1 MEDRVARGSTLLCAL
16 ASGEDAACLEAET
29 DGDGWHPGLE
39 TSQPMK
45 LFQSFFKSEPGA
57 TLDES
62 LDDCRIVGVCDV
74 SRHEFDLPT
83 PFARAGLRLI
93 SDGAGR
99 ASCFKAARRRVFLV
113 RAVDAHAKGEGLAQV
128 ILHVEDDN
136 DAAIAFYEAQNF
148 GRVKVDREL
157 RQFGTALGLNPDIRT
172 RFRGVPKL
180 KSTPLARSVVGFRR
194 GSRTRC
200 PSSRGRRRSAVPS
213 LIPPERNA
221 HAEHERQRDDRAAG
235 REGPRVAAKL
245 TRPGMLSSFR
255 RRSWTTSRPPRPPVA

>member
-1 MEDRVARGSTLLCAL
+1 MLCAL
-16 ASGEDAACLEAET
+16 ASGEDAACLEEET

-83 PFARAGLRLI
+83 HSLAPDYALYLTALAVHPAL
-93 SDGAGR
+93 
-99 ASCFKAARRRVFLV
+99 RRRGVASSLLK
-113 RAVDAHAKGEGLAQV
+113 AVDAHARSEGLAQV

-157 RQFGTALGLNPDIRT
+157 RQFGRALGLNPDIHYL
-172 RFRGVPKL
+172 F
-180 KSTPLARSVVGFRR
+180 SRSVV
-194 GSRTRC
+194 S
-200 PSSRGRRRSAVPS
+200 
-213 LIPPERNA
+213 
-221 HAEHERQRDDRAAG
+221 
-235 REGPRVAAKL
+235 
-245 TRPGMLSSFR
+245 
-255 RRSWTTSRPPRPPVA
+255 

>member
-1 MEDRVARGSTLLCAL
+1 MRSVALASLLITTARAVIVVRQAAPDELLRVARFRAAAFSADGRTASPARAQAVHKLVEDRVARGSTLLCAL

-83 PFARAGLRLI
+83 HALAPDYALYLTALAVHPAL
-93 SDGAGR
+93 
-99 ASCFKAARRRVFLV
+99 RRRGVASSLLK
-113 RAVDAHAKGEGLAQV
+113 AVDAHARSEKLEQV

-136 DAAIAFYEAQNF
+136 DAAIAFYEAQEF
-148 GRVKVDREL
+148 SRVKVDKEL
-157 RQFGTALGLNPDIRT
+157 RQFGTALGLNPDIHYL
-172 RFRGVPKL
+172 F
-180 KSTPLARSVVGFRR
+180 SRSVV
-194 GSRTRC
+194 S
-200 PSSRGRRRSAVPS
+200 
-213 LIPPERNA
+213 
-221 HAEHERQRDDRAAG
+221 
-235 REGPRVAAKL
+235 
-245 TRPGMLSSFR
+245 
-255 RRSWTTSRPPRPPVA
+255 